1 MLETAITRSGAE
13 LGSSK
18 AASKGRAASTA
29 PLKRAD
35 ARRSNRLAWL
45 VVEGQDQR
53 FHAAMR
59 DYAEDGAK
67 LTVSGLMGIPDR
79 FLLYVE
85 PDSIRYDCNVLEQRG
100 NTVRVA
106 FTARAENVRF
116 RDDRRA

>member
-1 MLETAITRSGAE
+1 M
-13 LGSSK
+13 SK
-18 AASKGRAASTA
+18 TASKGRTASIA
-29 PLKRAD
+29 PLKRPD

-59 DYAEDGAK
+59 DYADDGAR

-79 FLLYVE
+79 FFLYVE
-85 PDSIRYDCNVLEQRG
+85 PDSIRYNCSVLERLG
-100 NTVRVA
+100 NTVRVE
-106 FTARAENVRF
+106 FIARAENVRF

>member
-13 LGSSK
+13 LGSS
-18 AASKGRAASTA
+18 ATASRRSAASTA
-29 PLKRAD
+29 ASKRTD
-35 ARRSNRLAWL
+35 TRRSNRLAWL

-59 DYAEDGAK
+59 DYADDGAR
-67 LTVSGLMGIPDR
+67 LTVSGLMGIPDH
-79 FLLYVE
+79 FFLYVE
-85 PDSIRYDCNVLEQRG
+85 PDSIRYNCNVLERLG

>member
-1 MLETAITRSGAE
+1 MSTTALR
-13 LGSSK
+13 K
-18 AASKGRAASTA
+18 TA
-29 PLKRAD
+29 GPRRAD
-35 ARRSNRLAWL
+35 TRRSNRLAWL

-59 DYAEDGAK
+59 DYAEEGVR

-85 PDSIRYDCNVLEQRG
+85 PDSIRYNCNVLERLG

-106 FTARAENVRF
+106 FTGRAENVRF